1 MLIEGFKFGMLLQ
14 LAIGPVCLYIFSLGV
29 NESFIHTLFG
39 VLGVVLADAMYII
52 LAILGISSFIKNE
65 KTQKSFN
72 LLGGC
77 IVIIFGLQLILGYF
91 NLSILPSINL
101 FKGFNSNLPFGKAFF
116 LTAANPM
123 TILFWIGVFSTKLNE
138 CSLSKKLILL
148 FSIGSLLATLI
159 FLSFIGF
166 IGSLSNN
173 FLNKN
178 ILSIL
183 NLSVGLTLVYFGIKK
198 IKK

>member
-1 MLIEGFKFGMLLQ
+1 MSIKLNL
-14 LAIGPVCLYIFSLGV
+14 
-29 NESFIHTLFG
+29 ESFY
-39 VLGVVLADAMYII
+39 M
-52 LAILGISSFIKNE
+52 
-65 KTQKSFN
+65 
-72 LLGGC
+72 
-77 IVIIFGLQLILGYF
+77 
-91 NLSILPSINL
+91 
-101 FKGFNSNLPFGKAFF
+101 KGATMTKDMTTG
-116 LTAANPM
+116 NP
-123 TILFWIGVFSTKLNE
+123 V
-138 CSLSKKLILL
+138 KLILL

-178 ILSIL
+178 VLSIL